1 MMFPVALMVR
11 WERSDPRTTRA
22 WQAGH
27 TVQTCYQRCFSPNCA
42 VSSPQDIPMPR
53 THASLPRLYV
63 EPELGQGARLALGKD
78 QSLYL
83 AAVLRKV
90 VGDEV
95 VLFNGRDGAWL
106 GRLTGDAKKAVTLE
120 LVERIAGQTP
130 VSDLWYGFA
139 PLKTERLDYV
149 VQKATEMG
157 AGTIQ
162 PVLTRYTQ
170 VSRLKHERLV
180 ANAIEAAEQCEV
192 LSVPVVK
199 PEITLEKLLAGWT
212 AEQGARQLILAD
224 ESQGPA
230 SPVEQVAALR
240 GTPVGLL
247 IGPEG
252 GFSDEERETLRA
264 QPFVVPISLGPRIL
278 RADTAAVAGLAVIQA
293 IIGDW
298 R

>member
-1 MMFPVALMVR
+1 
-11 WERSDPRTTRA
+11 
-22 WQAGH
+22 
-27 TVQTCYQRCFSPNCA
+27 
-42 VSSPQDIPMPR
+42 MPR

-63 EPELGQGARLALGKD
+63 EADLAAGAALTLGKD

-83 AAVLRKV
+83 AAVLRKT

-106 GRLTGDAKKAVTLE
+106 ARLTGDAKKAVDLE
-120 LVERIAGQTP
+120 LVEFIAPQTP
-130 VSDLWYGFA
+130 PSDLWYGFA

-157 AGTIQ
+157 AGIIQ
-162 PVLTRYTQ
+162 PVLTRFTQ

-192 LSVPVVK
+192 LSVPQVR
-199 PEITLEKLLAGWT
+199 PETTLERLIAGWT
-212 AEQGARQLILAD
+212 GEHGGRRLILAD
-224 ESQGPA
+224 EAEASA
-230 SPVEQVAALR
+230 SPVHAIKALA
-240 GTPVGLL
+240 GQPVGLL

-252 GFSDEERETLRA
+252 GFSPEERTLLHA
-264 QPFVVPISLGPRIL
+264 QPYVVPVSLGPRIL
-278 RADTAAVAGLAVIQA
+278 RADTASVAALAIVQA